1 MIILLCSLGVQPLR
15 HDVKIYDTIR
25 GRNGVKS
32 RSQDPIGCTT
42 IIFRVHNDSM
52 YDIISSTTWCVGNE
66 QQFVE
71 LTSVR
76 HDIYIQSSD

>member
-1 MIILLCSLGVQPLR
+1 MYWGFNHYKENSDTLR
-15 HDVKIYDTIR
+15 HEVKIYIT

-32 RSQDPIGCTT
+32 RSQDAIGSTT

-52 YDIISSTTWCVGNE
+52 SDIISSTTWCVGNE

-71 LTSVR
+71 LTTVR
-76 HDIYIQSSD
+76 HTIYLQRSD